1 MKQHDVKEDFVYD
14 VFNQQ
19 VEEAWKAMNQ
29 ESLKCKDLVP
39 MPLMMR
45 VINLARVM
53 DALYKYDDTFTR
65 VGKELIGYIESLFV
79 HAMSL

>member
-1 MKQHDVKEDFVYD
+1 MKQHDVKEEFVYD

-45 VINLARVM
+45 AIISHVLWMHFINMMILSHV
-53 DALYKYDDTFTR
+53 
-65 VGKELIGYIESLFV
+65 
-79 HAMSL
+79 